1 MYLYDERPA
10 PTSFE
15 MQLVVSHSQL
25 YTTSTV
31 FIACKE
37 NMYAAESAMKEGG
50 DD

>member
-1 MYLYDERPA
+1 MCLYDERPA

-15 MQLVVSHSQL
+15 MRLVVSHSQL

-31 FIACKE
+31 FIAYNE
-37 NMYAAESAMKEGG
+37 NMYAESAMKEGG